1 MLGREWQSSA
11 PAYVVSRECG
21 WQSSDPAPL
30 SAPTSKTPSSPP
42 VPLPML
48 MALFYENL
56 VVIAIAN
63 TMAELFADSV
73 PCNCGPVPE
82 LLASRPLCR
91 LKCAHL
97 MDV

>member
-1 MLGREWQSSA
+1 MDGSPLNQHPSLPSPPKIP
-11 PAYVVSRECG
+11 PA
-21 WQSSDPAPL
+21 
-30 SAPTSKTPSSPP
+30 PP

-48 MALFYENL
+48 MALFYENS

-73 PCNCGPVPE
+73 SCYCGPVPE
-82 LLASRPLCR
+82 LLASCPLCR